1 MLLDLRAEKRP
12 GLLGRS
18 DTLAMLEIYVEKAV
32 KQLHI
37 AVPIVTGPE
46 GMGRSAVLHELLER
60 SRNTGRTGGYG
71 CVRSGLGQ
79 ALIDA
84 TSSLAVSIKSL
95 YPDNPCTSDLI
106 AAAEAFRGRS
116 PDEATEEGF
125 VSAIDHLLYAL
136 CTALPEVPRGYVL
149 CIDDLQ
155 LANDGRVRV
164 FLEGLIALSSTG
176 APIPVVLTSSIGLG
190 VRIIP
195 QGLDQLQLR
204 PLTNA
209 DLADIAQRQGVI
221 ATPEVIR
228 QIGEYVEGRPGRA
241 IEIIERVSAKG
252 LVDAHTVRAVIAESK
267 VLGAERT
274 AFADAERLAAQART
288 AAPETKT
295 GSTSSGGYD
304 RSLPSAHTD
313 HVVTKSQVYLDGL
326 EFTDPTHT
334 VQTSPLATGATHV
347 SDEPTE
353 DTDALTESNSRI
365 AASGDSLDSDGTDF
379 TEAVETPDVQAGADP
394 VLETNIGEP
403 DVLGPAPDAETFTQ
417 ASELAPAL
425 PEPAESVALRS
436 IADEFVPLAQPTE
449 SIPLPVRQGGMT
461 RFGVAASARP
471 VLEVALTALTPTQRR
486 VLVCVAEAS
495 GVNGSTTTVKVSF
508 VKRSLG
514 EVSRFGG
521 AASPVGDALAAL
533 SSAGLL
539 AINGE
544 AVSLTDLGRRHVAA
558 NSAG

>member
-1 MLLDLRAEKRP
+1 MMLDLRAEKRP

-84 TSSLAVSIKSL
+84 TTSLAVSIKSL
-95 YPDNPCTSDLI
+95 YPDSHCTTDLI
-106 AAAEAFRGRS
+106 LAAEDFRRRS

-136 CTALPEVPRGYVL
+136 STALSEVARGYLL

-155 LANDGRVRV
+155 FANDGRVRV

-176 APIPVVLTSSIGLG
+176 APIPVVLTSSVGLG
-190 VRIIP
+190 VRVIP

-241 IEIIERVSAKG
+241 LEIIERASAKG

-267 VLGAERT
+267 ILGAERD
-274 AFADAERLAAQART
+274 AFADAERIAAQART
-288 AAPETKT
+288 AAPD
-295 GSTSSGGYD
+295 TSGVPAPTEAPEDTPAGPVTASAFGGGFD
-304 RSLPSAHTD
+304 RSLPTAHTD

-326 EFTDPTHT
+326 EMTDPTT
-334 VQTSPLATGATHV
+334 NADL
-347 SDEPTE
+347 
-353 DTDALTESNSRI
+353 I
-365 AASGDSLDSDGTDF
+365 AATDIEPVSPVAMTGVETSVEPNDFADSGDSADFADSGDS
-379 TEAVETPDVQAGADP
+379 AP
-394 VLETNIGEP
+394 V
-403 DVLGPAPDAETFTQ
+403 
-417 ASELAPAL
+417 S
-425 PEPAESVALRS
+425 PEPAESIALRVELVED
-436 IADEFVPLAQPTE
+436 AVRLTVPVARP
-449 SIPLPVRQGGMT
+449 SDAVALPVREEGMT
-461 RFGVAASARP
+461 RFSGAVQAAAAAP
-471 VLEVALTALTPTQRR
+471 QAQLLALTPTQRR
-486 VLVCVAEAS
+486 VL
-495 GVNGSTTTVKVSF
+495 GVH
-508 VKRSLG
+508 R
-514 EVSRFGG
+514 R
-521 AASPVGDALAAL
+521 
-533 SSAGLL
+533 
-539 AINGE
+539 
-544 AVSLTDLGRRHVAA
+544 GRRCCRPKRIGPRRQGCACQA
-558 NSAG
+558 DAG

>member
-1 MLLDLRAEKRP
+1 MMLDLRAEKRP

-84 TSSLAVSIKSL
+84 TTSLAVSIKSL
-95 YPDNPCTSDLI
+95 YPDSHCTTDLI
-106 AAAEAFRGRS
+106 LAAEDFRRRS

-136 CTALPEVPRGYVL
+136 STALSEVARGYLL

-155 LANDGRVRV
+155 FANDGRVRV

-176 APIPVVLTSSIGLG
+176 APIPVVLTSSVGLG
-190 VRIIP
+190 VRVIP

-241 IEIIERVSAKG
+241 LEIIERASAKG

-267 VLGAERT
+267 ILGAERD
-274 AFADAERLAAQART
+274 AFADAERIAAQVRT
-288 AAPETKT
+288 AAPD
-295 GSTSSGGYD
+295 TSEVPAPTEAPECSPAGPVTASAFVGGFD
-304 RSLPSAHTD
+304 RSLPTAHTD

-326 EFTDPTHT
+326 EMTDPTT
-334 VQTSPLATGATHV
+334 NADLIAATGIELV
-347 SDEPTE
+347 SPVAMTGVETSVEPN
-353 DTDALTESNSRI
+353 DFTD
-365 AASGDSLDSDGTDF
+365 SGDS
-379 TEAVETPDVQAGADP
+379 AP
-394 VLETNIGEP
+394 V
-403 DVLGPAPDAETFTQ
+403 
-417 ASELAPAL
+417 S
-425 PEPAESVALRS
+425 PEPAESIALRVELVED
-436 IADEFVPLAQPTE
+436 AVRLTVPVARP
-449 SIPLPVRQGGMT
+449 SDAVALPVREEGMT
-461 RFGVAASARP
+461 RFSGAVQAAAAAP
-471 VLEVALTALTPTQRR
+471 QAQLLALTPTQRR
-486 VLVCVAEAS
+486 VLGCIAEAADAAVRS
-495 GVNGSTTTVKVSF
+495 GSAPAVRVAL
-508 VKRSLG
+508 VKRTLG

-521 AASPVGDALAAL
+521 AASPVGDALESL
-533 SSAGLL
+533 GSAGFLQL
-539 AINGE
+539 DGDT
-544 AVSLTDLGRRHVAA
+544 LTLTELGRRHSSVTTDE
-558 NSAG
+558 

>member
-95 YPDNPCTSDLI
+95 YPDSTCTGDLI

-136 CTALPEVPRGYVL
+136 CTALAEVPRGYVL

-155 LANDGRVRV
+155 LANDGRVRAL
-164 FLEGLIALSSTG
+164 LEGLIALSSTG

-228 QIGEYVEGRPGRA
+228 QIGDFVEGRPGRA
-241 IEIIERVSAKG
+241 IEIIERASAKG

-267 VLGAERT
+267 ILGAERS
-274 AFADAERLAAQART
+274 AAADAERIAAQVRT
-288 AAPETKT
+288 APDIPEDAASKP
-295 GSTSSGGYD
+295 SASSGGFD
-304 RSLPSAHTD
+304 RTLPSAHTD

-326 EFTDPTHT
+326 EFTDPTPVAGDVLDGSSDEMSAVIAAT
-334 VQTSPLATGATHV
+334 VQTNMWLDDAVVAPDYGAV
-347 SDEPTE
+347 SVVSSESSDDRVVKGEPSESSDEVPE
-353 DTDALTESNSRI
+353 L
-365 AASGDSLDSDGTDF
+365 LVPLP
-379 TEAVETPDVQAGADP
+379 EAE
-394 VLETNIGEP
+394 I
-403 DVLGPAPDAETFTQ
+403 FTQ
-417 ASELAPAL
+417 PSELPL
-425 PEPAESVALRS
+425 VSQEPGES
-436 IADEFVPLAQPTE
+436 IAIRSDSADELVPVAQPAD
-449 SIPLPVRQGGMT
+449 SIALPVRQGAPT
-461 RFGVAASARP
+461 RFGATTPSHTAATP
-471 VLEVALTALTPTQRR
+471 ELMQLTPTQRR
-486 VLVCVAEAS
+486 VLDCVAELGSS
-495 GVNGSTTTVKVSF
+495 GGSTTAVKVSL

-521 AASPVGDALAAL
+521 AASPVGDALTAL

-539 AINGE
+539 ALAGE
-544 AVSLTDLGRRHVAA
+544 TVSLTELGHRHAA
-558 NSAG
+558 PTTAD